1 MPKNPSTPSISL
13 RTSSLR
19 TKRRHPTRKWLLALG
34 VPTVLIPGLLIAM
47 ALGWNPSQLS
57 SVKNYH
63 AITSI
68 FPTSGIVASVV
79 DGDTFELTN
88 GVGVRLIG
96 IDAPNRGQDKWDQA
110 RVALTGLTLDQRVY
124 LEYDRYQ
131 DDKYGRVLVWVWV
144 KCEKEPTFLPSDYMH
159 LSFNTSRPG
168 LTDNPKG
175 CETGKLVNEEMVKKG
190 LANSE
195 AYKDRG
201 ELKYEKR
208 VLRLTQKN

>member
-1 MPKNPSTPSISL
+1 MAK
-13 RTSSLR
+13 
-19 TKRRHPTRKWLLALG
+19 TKAKRPTRKWLLALG
-34 VPTVLIPGLLIAM
+34 VPAVLIPGLLIAM
-47 ALGWNPSQLS
+47 ALGWNPTKLT
-57 SVKNYH
+57 SVKNYR

-68 FPTSGIVASVV
+68 FPSSGIVTNVI
-79 DGDTFELTN
+79 DGDTFELKN

-110 RVALTGLTLDQRVY
+110 RMALTSLILGQRVY

-131 DDKYGRVLVWVWV
+131 DDKYGRVLGWVWV
-144 KCEKEPTFLPSDYMH
+144 GCEREPTFLPSDYMH
-159 LSFNTSRPG
+159 LTYNSSRPG

-175 CETGKLVNEEMVKKG
+175 CQTGKLANEELVKQG
-190 LANSE
+190 LASAE

-208 VLRLTQKN
+208 VLRLTQKKLN